1 MLECLCSI
9 VFFVIVSLTL
19 VIIYHA
25 LTPEAMLNQYHHL
38 TSLIQKF
45 SFIASADHI
54 TSNFLKAVFHEIL
67 LGPFLNTLS
76 HINQRK
82 LINHI
87 ITEIITFQVNLR
99 ECAKAV

>member
-1 MLECLCSI
+1 
-9 VFFVIVSLTL
+9 
-19 VIIYHA
+19 
-25 LTPEAMLNQYHHL
+25 MLNQYHHL

-67 LGPFLNTLS
+67 LGPLLNTLS
-76 HINQRK
+76 HINQRKLINHK